1 MLDVWRED
9 YTFRAAAEALLSFG
23 NGYSRHDAALLPS
36 PSLLSVSLSPFF
48 VDPLP
53 STTQN

>member
-23 NGYSRHDAALLPS
+23 NCYSRHDAALLPS
-36 PSLLSVSLSPFF
+36 PSLLSVCLTLSFF
-48 VDPLP
+48 LL
-53 STTQN
+53 TQN